1 MEPPP
6 AWNGR
11 RGGALE
17 VDRYFEPEPVVVR
30 VEVLVLVLFDTDG
43 VLVVLRELVAVVV
56 LFETE
61 GAGGATGC
69 LKVGFGW

>member
-1 MEPPP
+1 
-6 AWNGR
+6 
-11 RGGALE
+11 LE